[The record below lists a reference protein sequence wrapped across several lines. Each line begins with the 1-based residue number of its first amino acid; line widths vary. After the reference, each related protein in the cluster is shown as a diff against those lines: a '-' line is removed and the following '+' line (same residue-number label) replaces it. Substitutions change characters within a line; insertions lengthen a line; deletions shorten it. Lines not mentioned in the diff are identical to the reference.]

1 MKAAGTCWPIYWA
14 AGGAQT
20 AIAVAPGAPWWEALR
35 SSYNAPLPAGGG
47 DPLRWREWAAAFTSE
62 LRLPDGVALNQR
74 RYYPLRNRVKYDLFE
89 TVEDHNLGRVLGSD
103 FVMRLGEDRFT
114 PDIIY
119 VHLERLGRL
128 REYYLDGPADI
139 VVEVPAPGHLS
150 SLRGS

>member
-1 MKAAGTCWPIYWA
+1 M
-14 AGGAQT
+14 
-20 AIAVAPGAPWWEALR
+20 
-35 SSYNAPLPAGGG
+35 
-47 DPLRWREWAAAFTSE
+47 
-62 LRLPDGVALNQR
+62 
-74 RYYPLRNRVKYDLFE
+74 RNRVKYDLFE